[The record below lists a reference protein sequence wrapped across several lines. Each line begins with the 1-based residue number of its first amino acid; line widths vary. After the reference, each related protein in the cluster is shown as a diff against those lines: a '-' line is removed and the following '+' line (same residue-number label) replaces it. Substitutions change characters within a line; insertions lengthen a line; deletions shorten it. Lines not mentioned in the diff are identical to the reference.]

1 MVVNNLFGKA
11 VAACTQFTFIMKY
24 LIPSIA
30 TIFFIA
36 GASSLFAQEP
46 TDKHLQNFQHSRNDI
61 NQTAM
66 LVLGSWAAGNI
77 LIGTYGSIKA
87 KGEAK
92 YFHQFNAMWNVVNL
106 GIAAFGYFN
115 AVNSDPASM
124 TNVEI
129 IKDFNSLQNFLL
141 LNAGLDVAYIATGLY
156 LKERAKNSS
165 SSERLRGY
173 GNSLLLQGGF
183 LLAFDVAMFF
193 IHQNNAS
200 INLYPHLESMLA
212 GGVGI
217 GINLKL

>member
-1 MVVNNLFGKA
+1 MKKNFFYIQMAVLFFWLLA
-11 VAACTQFTFIMKY
+11 VSAYSQ
-24 LIPSIA
+24 S
-30 TIFFIA
+30 
-36 GASSLFAQEP
+36 
-46 TDKHLQNFQHSRNDI
+46 DKVIQSFEQQRQDI
-61 NQTAM
+61 NRTGM

-141 LNAGLDVAYIATGLY
+141 LNAGLDVAYISVGLY
-156 LKERAKNSS
+156 LKERAKSSS
-165 SSERLRGY
+165 SSERLGGY

-200 INLYPHLESMLA
+200 INLYPHLESLLT
-212 GGVGI
+212 GGIGVGI
-217 GINLKL
+217 NFKL

>member
-1 MVVNNLFGKA
+1 MNKNHLYIQTIVLFFWSLT
-11 VAACTQFTFIMKY
+11 VATYAQSDK
-24 LIPSIA
+24 LIQS
-30 TIFFIA
+30 FE
-36 GASSLFAQEP
+36 Q
-46 TDKHLQNFQHSRNDI
+46 QRQDI
-61 NQTAM
+61 NKTGM

-129 IKDFNSLQNFLL
+129 LKDYNSLQSFLL
-141 LNAGLDVAYIATGLY
+141 LNAGLDAAYIMTGFY
-156 LKERAKNSS
+156 LKERSKNSS
-165 SSERLRGY
+165 SAERLKGY

-183 LLAFDVAMFF
+183 LLVFDVALYF
-193 IHQNNAS
+193 IHQSNAN
-200 INLYPHLESMLA
+200 INLYPQLESLLA
-212 GGVGI
+212 GGVGV

>member
-1 MVVNNLFGKA
+1 
-11 VAACTQFTFIMKY
+11 MKY
-24 LIPSIA
+24 SILNIA
-30 TIFFIA
+30 AVFFIA
-36 GASSLFAQEP
+36 GASSLFAQEL
-46 TDKHLQNFQHSRNDI
+46 TDKHLQNFQLSRNDI

-77 LIGTYGSIKA
+77 LAGTYGNFKA

-141 LNAGLDVAYIATGLY
+141 LNAGLDAAYISVGLY
-156 LKERAKNSS
+156 LKERAKSSS

-183 LLAFDVAMFF
+183 LLAFDIALYF

-200 INLYPHLESMLA
+200 VNLYPHLESMLA
-212 GGVGI
+212 GGVGV

>member
-1 MVVNNLFGKA
+1 MLLFFWMMA
-11 VAACTQFTFIMKY
+11 VSAYSQSDMLMQSFE
-24 LIPSIA
+24 
-30 TIFFIA
+30 
-36 GASSLFAQEP
+36 QER
-46 TDKHLQNFQHSRNDI
+46 QDI
-61 NQTAM
+61 NNTGM
-66 LVLGSWAAGNI
+66 LVLGSWAATNI
-77 LIGTYGSIKA
+77 LVGAYGNFKA
-87 KGEAK
+87 TGEAN

-106 GIAAFGYFN
+106 GIAAYGYFN

-141 LNAGLDVAYIATGLY
+141 LNSGLDAAYIAIGFY
-156 LKERAKNSS
+156 LKERSKNSS

-183 LLAFDVAMFF
+183 LLAFDVALYFF
-193 IHQNNAS
+193 HQSNAD
-200 INLYPHLESMLA
+200 INLYPNLESLLA

>member
-1 MVVNNLFGKA
+1 MQNIIKDI
-11 VAACTQFTFIMKY
+11 FI
-24 LIPSIA
+24 LLLRIP
-30 TIFFIA
+30 FMHM
-36 GASSLFAQEP
+36 FAQESIS
-46 TDKHLQNFQHSRNDI
+46 DSLFVFHQNRMNI
-61 NQTAM
+61 NESAM
-66 LVLGSWAAGNI
+66 LVLGSWAAANI
-77 LIGTYGSIKA
+77 LVGAYGNFKA
-87 KGEAK
+87 SGEAK
-92 YFHQFNAMWNVVNL
+92 YFHQFNAAWNIVNL

-141 LNAGLDVAYIATGLY
+141 LNAGLDAAYIMTGFY

-165 SSERLRGY
+165 SAERLKGY

-183 LLAFDVAMFF
+183 LLAFDVALYF

-200 INLYPHLESMLA
+200 INLYPHLESLLA
-212 GGVGI
+212 GGVGV

>member
-1 MVVNNLFGKA
+1 
-11 VAACTQFTFIMKY
+11 MKY
-24 LIPSIA
+24 SLNILAI
-30 TIFFIA
+30 IFVI
-36 GASSLFAQEP
+36 GLSSSFAQSI
-46 TDKHLQNFQHSRNDI
+46 TGKQIQSFQQERNDI

-77 LIGTYGSIKA
+77 LIGTYGSLKA

-141 LNAGLDVAYIATGLY
+141 LNAGLDVAYISVGLY
-156 LKERAKNSS
+156 LKERAKSSS

-193 IHQNNAS
+193 IHQNNAN
-200 INLYPHLESMLA
+200 INFYPHLESLLD

-217 GINLKL
+217 GINWKL